1 MQTHHPKPFGGTQQN
16 KVGGSVEAGTCMH
29 ANMLT
34 RVNRIG
40 PSSPTA
46 FAFVVDMQP
55 TIGGRD
61 DDFTPRMH
69 DITRMYRAQMLWMR
83 MDADTQRVDLAHRR
97 FDEACTHLAEM
108 ENRTAL
114 MHRLMPGGQNQG
126 MRKVLS
132 HVGGLGLYGEHDP
145 NNWHWGVFMKAFLYQ
160 CQSMSVG
167 GSFHQLRWVM
177 RELNDEKQGDHWEAI
192 LGLEVWS
199 RNEWRNAPR
208 SSLHLPFLDI
218 RPIDLVEYAQW
229 INEAMSVIEQ
239 IIIPYLVKHRFIA
252 DNWSL
257 RMGCASR
264 EAAAFLA

>member
-97 FDEACTHLAEM
+97 
-108 ENRTAL
+108 
-114 MHRLMPGGQNQG
+114 
-126 MRKVLS
+126 
-132 HVGGLGLYGEHDP
+132 
-145 NNWHWGVFMKAFLYQ
+145 MKHA
-160 CQSMSVG
+160 
-167 GSFHQLRWVM
+167 HIWRRW
-177 RELNDEKQGDHWEAI
+177 RI
-192 LGLEVWS
+192 
-199 RNEWRNAPR
+199 
-208 SSLHLPFLDI
+208 
-218 RPIDLVEYAQW
+218 AQDCC
-229 INEAMSVIEQ
+229 I
-239 IIIPYLVKHRFIA
+239 
-252 DNWSL
+252 
-257 RMGCASR
+257 G
-264 EAAAFLA
+264 